1 METFTKQPSDVLDYD
16 VDLRQWLAETG
27 DGIQQVHVEIDPDD
41 SDGLQLQSKA
51 VYDEYM
57 KLWLEGGKDRATYD
71 ISVTVDTSAGRIKQI
86 DFRMRVRE
94 R

>member
-16 VDLRQWLAETG
+16 VDLRPWLAETS
-27 DGIQQVHVEIDPDD
+27 DGIQQVHVDISPDE
-41 SDGLQLQSKA
+41 SGGLQLQSKA
-51 VYDEYM
+51 VYDEYV
-57 KLWLEGGKDRATYD
+57 KLWLEGGKDRTTYN